1 MTADELRSRREA
13 LGLTKADLARLCGVR
28 WETVRRWEA
37 GQRRVPDVVDRIFT
51 LLDEMEALRSRYKDL
66 DTINSLIEKAAARR
80 LKQTG
85 A

>member
-1 MTADELRSRREA
+1 MTGEELRARREA
-13 LGLTKADLARLCGVR
+13 LGMTKADVARLCGVR

-37 GQRRVPDVVDRIFT
+37 GRRRVPDVVGRVFG
-51 LLDEMEALRSRYKDL
+51 LLEEIEAVRMKYQDL
-66 DTINSLIEKAAARR
+66 NVINSLIEKAAARR